1 MANVGL
7 ELRQRKMQGKEMS
20 GFKEILPQEGGDGAY
35 GREVDGGLGE
45 PPAQKITM

>member
-20 GFKEILPQEGGDGAY
+20 GFKEIGPHK
-35 GREVDGGLGE
+35 REVLGHME
-45 PPAQKITM
+45 EKLMVLENHQVEK

>member
-20 GFKEILPQEGGDGAY
+20 GFKEIVSHK
-35 GREVDGGLGE
+35 REVMGRMEEKLMVVLE
-45 PPAQKITM
+45 NHQLKK

>member
-20 GFKEILPQEGGDGAY
+20 GFKEIVPHKREMM
-35 GREVDGGLGE
+35 GRMEEKLMVVLE
-45 PPAQKITM
+45 NHQLKK